1 MLMRCLAIHLFFGV
15 VTFLLG
21 VASTAVFPLCERSS
35 PVPNMR
41 PVELITPKANESPV
55 QLGSTVLE
63 RRVVF
68 DYDPKK
74 FNPRGVYFII
84 GSKPKGLR
92 EFDSLELSVDEDL
105 VSAAVCLETYANNM
119 CNSAYAVSGL
129 VTNRRLT
136 FVASPLSEDDFEYS
150 FDGYFLRGG
159 VVSNAG
165 KNAAVVKGKLSKSKG
180 HVKIAEGEVKFRI
193 EYLGC

>member
-1 MLMRCLAIHLFFGV
+1 MRRLPIHLLFGL
-15 VTFLLG
+15 VTFLVG
-21 VASTAVFPLCERSS
+21 VASTAVFPLCQRSS
-35 PVPNMR
+35 PVPNLR
-41 PVELITPKANESPV
+41 QVEPFTPKPNEAPV
-55 QLGSTVLE
+55 QLGSTVPE

-84 GSKPKGLR
+84 GRKPRWLR

-105 VSAAVCLETYANNM
+105 VSAAVCLETYANNT

-129 VTNRRLT
+129 VTNRQLT

-150 FDGYFLRGG
+150 FDGHFLRGG

-165 KNAAVVKGKLSKSKG
+165 KNAAVLKGKLSKSKG